1 MTPCGGGVLAVC
13 VGRDVPGILESLL
26 PSSMTCFP
34 PRMRGVA
41 KVMSRV
47 ALQDP
52 LLPRGRPIHCRAP
65 DVSVEIP
72 VKFLRPARA
81 DNDPENS
88 T

>member
-13 VGRDVPGILESLL
+13 VGRDVPRILESLFS
-26 PSSMTCFP
+26 SSMTCFP

-52 LLPRGRPIHCRAP
+52 LLPRGRPVHCRTTV
-65 DVSVEIP
+65 VSAAIP

-81 DNDPENS
+81 ENDPENS
-88 T
+88 I